1 MSKRFFQDL
10 PLRKRFDELA
20 QSESYTPLPD
30 DWLIGIADI
39 EGSSD
44 LIEAGAYK
52 TVNTIGVAVISA
64 QLNTH
69 KGRAF
74 PYVFGGDGAVF
85 AVPPEDAERA
95 REALGAVS
103 CWAREEFDITLR
115 IASATVAEIRAGG
128 KEVSIA
134 RYHVS
139 KDADYSM
146 FSGGGVSWLEEE
158 MKAGRFRLPPAPPGT
173 RPDLTGLS
181 CRWRPMRSRYGLILS
196 LVALPEP
203 GADPQVVANVFRE
216 IIALEEQLERIGNPV
231 NISGSDYPWV
241 PVASDIE
248 ARASNMPKPLW
259 RRKLSVWLDTVI
271 AIFLFRTGLKVS
283 GFDIDRY
290 VRVLGA
296 NADFRKFDDGLKM
309 TIDCDFR
316 TRDRIIDIL
325 KSAAS
330 RELIRYGVYEQD
342 AAIMTCI
349 VPSAMKDDHV
359 HFIDGAAGGYT
370 AAANRMKA
378 GG

>member
-20 QSESYTPLPD
+20 QSESYTPLPG

-158 MKAGRFRLPPAPPGT
+158 MKSGRFRLPGPARHTPRSHRAFLPLAADALALWPYPLPRRPAGT
-173 RPDLTGLS
+173 RRGPSGRGQ
-181 CRWRPMRSRYGLILS
+181 C
-196 LVALPEP
+196 LP
-203 GADPQVVANVFRE
+203 G
-216 IIALEEQLERIGNPV
+216 
-231 NISGSDYPWV
+231 DY
-241 PVASDIE
+241 
-248 ARASNMPKPLW
+248 RAG
-259 RRKLSVWLDTVI
+259 R
-271 AIFLFRTGLKVS
+271 
-283 GFDIDRY
+283 
-290 VRVLGA
+290 
-296 NADFRKFDDGLKM
+296 
-309 TIDCDFR
+309 
-316 TRDRIIDIL
+316 
-325 KSAAS
+325 AA
-330 RELIRYGVYEQD
+330 
-342 AAIMTCI
+342 
-349 VPSAMKDDHV
+349 
-359 HFIDGAAGGYT
+359 
-370 AAANRMKA
+370 
-378 GG
+378 